1 MEKINVKN
9 ERLHSVVTNFDMQT
23 TFLKNALEGI
33 PAKDMHNRLDTK
45 ANHIAWLAGSLV
57 EQRFDMANS
66 FEGSE
71 QYKQTAHDLF
81 KDNQGIKD
89 GVTYPSVEQYI
100 QDWEKITPILR
111 EQLLN
116 ADQEKLDTK
125 IEMPGMTMTLYELLT
140 FVLYRE
146 ANHIGQIALWRR
158 ILGYEPM
165 KYM

>member
-1 MEKINVKN
+1 METINIKN
-9 ERLHSVVTNFDMQT
+9 ERLHPVGMNFDMQT
-23 TFLKNALEGI
+23 TFFKNALEGI
-33 PAKDMHNRLDTK
+33 SADDMHNRLETK

-57 EQRFDMANS
+57 EQRFEMANAFAS
-66 FEGSE
+66 GERYV
-71 QYKQTAHDLF
+71 QQAHEMF
-81 KDNQGIKD
+81 KDNQGIID
-89 GVTYPSVEQYI
+89 DATYPTIEQYI
-100 QDWEKITPILR
+100 QEWDWITPILR
-111 EQLLN
+111 KQLSN

-125 IEMPGMTMTLYELLT
+125 IEMPGMTMSLYELLT